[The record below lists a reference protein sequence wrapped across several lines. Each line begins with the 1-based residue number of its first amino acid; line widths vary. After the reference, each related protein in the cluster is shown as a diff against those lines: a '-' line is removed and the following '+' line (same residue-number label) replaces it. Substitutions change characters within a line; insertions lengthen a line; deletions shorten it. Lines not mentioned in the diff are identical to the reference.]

1 LIYALGVF
9 AVAVISVAVP
19 QIGGIARELHPRS
32 PATLGWVISMPAL
45 VAALGALAVGWLVDT
60 LGDRRILLAGG
71 LILVAGDIGTATSH
85 TLPTLL
91 GWRVIGGVG
100 YVCMAV
106 AAVTMMTRLAQ
117 GRQRTAALAL
127 WSTVIPASFIVAFVA
142 GSVLLVPGQWRLAF
156 GGHATITAI
165 LLALAIVFLR
175 APSAGEEVVA
185 RTAGTGLVLR
195 SIWPYVLG
203 LSFAANACLQT
214 GVIAALPQMLSKSIG
229 TSEAQVHSFNILA
242 MLINVLG
249 ALGVGALLN
258 RGARALSIG
267 FTGVSLCAL
276 ACLGLATVPTGLGP
290 AMAMNCAF
298 MLGCGMLVGL
308 WALLPLVAP
317 SWRTLGATSGLIT
330 QITLVGVLFGPPAAL
345 SSLASGTL
353 SSASTG
359 ALSSVSSGGPS
370 SLFSGSSG
378 FLLFVGLSLAAS
390 LIGLPVWLK
399 ADHAASGSKQKDVAL
414 GLH

>member
-1 LIYALGVF
+1 MPDNSKGRWPRIILIYALGVF

-19 QIGGIARELHPRS
+19 EIGGIARELHPQS

-71 LILVAGDIGTATSH
+71 VILVAGDIGTATSH
-85 TLPTLL
+85 SLSALL
-91 GWRVIGGVG
+91 GWRVVGGVG

-117 GRQRTAALAL
+117 GRERTAALAL
-127 WSTVIPASFIVAFVA
+127 WSTVIPASFIVAFIA
-142 GSVLLVPGQWRLAF
+142 GSVLLGPGQWRLAF
-156 GGHATITAI
+156 GSHATITAI
-165 LLALAIVFLR
+165 LLLLAIVFLR
-175 APSAGEEVVA
+175 ARAAGENSAA
-185 RTAGTGLVLR
+185 RTAGIGLVLR
-195 SIWPYVLG
+195 SIWPYILG

-214 GVIAALPQMLSKSIG
+214 GVIAALPEMLARSIG
-229 TSEAQVHSFNILA
+229 AREAQVHSFNILA
-242 MLINVLG
+242 MLINMLG
-249 ALGVGALLN
+249 ALGVGVLLN
-258 RGARALSIG
+258 RGVRALSIG
-267 FTGVSLCAL
+267 FIGVCLTAV
-276 ACLGLATVPTGLGP
+276 ACLGLALAPTGFAQ
-290 AMAMNCAF
+290 AMAMNCGF

-317 SWRTLGATSGLIT
+317 SWQTLGATSGLIT

-345 SSLASGTL
+345 SSL
-353 SSASTG
+353 
-359 ALSSVSSGGPS
+359 V
-370 SLFSGSSG
+370 SGSSG

-399 ADHAASGSKQKDVAL
+399 ADHAASAGKPRGIAL

>member
-1 LIYALGVF
+1 VADQSESRASELDWSWRRWPRIILIYALGVF

-19 QIGGIARELHPRS
+19 EIGGIARELPPHS

-45 VAALGALAVGWLVDT
+45 VAALGALAIGWLVDT
-60 LGDRRILLAGG
+60 LGDQRILLVGG

-85 TLPTLL
+85 SLSALL
-91 GWRVIGGVG
+91 AWRVVGGVG

-117 GRQRTAALAL
+117 GRERTAALAL

-142 GSVLLVPGQWRLAF
+142 GSVLLDAGQWRLAF

-165 LLALAIVFLR
+165 LLVFAVVFLR
-175 APSAGEEVVA
+175 APAAGEDVIA
-185 RTAGTGLVLR
+185 RTAGIGLVLR
-195 SIWPYVLG
+195 SSWPYILG

-214 GVIAALPQMLSKSIG
+214 GVIAALPQMLAKSIG
-229 TSEAQVHSFNILA
+229 ASEARVHSFSILA
-242 MLINVLG
+242 MLINMLG

-258 RGARALSIG
+258 RGVRALSIG
-267 FTGVSLCAL
+267 FTGISLCAL
-276 ACLGLATVPTGLGP
+276 ACLGLTVVPAGFP
-290 AMAMNCAF
+290 QAMAMNCAF

-345 SSLASGTL
+345 SSLAGR
-353 SSASTG
+353 
-359 ALSSVSSGGPS
+359 P
-370 SLFSGSSG
+370 SG
-378 FLLFVGLSLAAS
+378 FLLFVGLSLAVS
-390 LIGLPVWLK
+390 FIGLPVWLK
-399 ADHAASGSKQKDVAL
+399 ADHAASAGKQHGMAL

>member
-1 LIYALGVF
+1 MPDNSKGRWPRIILIYALGVF

-19 QIGGIARELHPRS
+19 EIGGIARELHPQS

-60 LGDRRILLAGG
+60 LGDHRILLAGG

-85 TLPTLL
+85 SLSTLL
-91 GWRVIGGVG
+91 SWRVVGGVG

-117 GRQRTAALAL
+117 GRERTAALAL
-127 WSTVIPASFIVAFVA
+127 WSTVIPASFIVAFIA
-142 GSVLLVPGQWRLAF
+142 GSVLLGPGQWRLAF
-156 GGHATITAI
+156 ASHATITSI
-165 LLALAIVFLR
+165 LLLLGIVFLR
-175 APSAGEEVVA
+175 ARAAGEDSAA
-185 RTAGTGLVLR
+185 RTAGIGLVLR
-195 SIWPYVLG
+195 SIWPYILG

-214 GVIAALPQMLSKSIG
+214 GVIAAVPEMLARSIG
-229 TSEAQVHSFNILA
+229 AREAQVHSFNILA
-242 MLINVLG
+242 MLINMLG
-249 ALGVGALLN
+249 ALGVGVLLN
-258 RGARALSIG
+258 RGVRALSIG
-267 FTGVSLCAL
+267 FIGVCLTAV
-276 ACLGLATVPTGLGP
+276 ACLGLALAPTGFAQ
-290 AMAMNCAF
+290 AMAMNCGF

-317 SWRTLGATSGLIT
+317 SWQTLGATSGLIT

-345 SSLASGTL
+345 SSL
-353 SSASTG
+353 
-359 ALSSVSSGGPS
+359 V
-370 SLFSGSSG
+370 SGSSG

-399 ADHAASGSKQKDVAL
+399 ADHAASAGKPRGIAL